1 RIRKILVAK
10 RMSVKNVDYVRDFQT
25 NIETITLDVSL
36 PLGVDDAL
44 LRNISGE
51 MPELIQLVVR

>member
-1 RIRKILVAK
+1 
-10 RMSVKNVDYVRDFQT
+10 MSVKNVDYVRDFQT